1 MRKKDDLTP
10 RGWLSL
16 LSVCVAVSA
25 RTALER
31 APSAAGMVLATLA
44 IVLPPLLAMVVF
56 PTPQVQWHR
65 LAGWMELD
73 VLRIHGE
80 HIGSI
85 ATVRIGDWMLCLMP
99 LVTVIFKLSPA

>member
-1 MRKKDDLTP
+1 MWDLSNTQRPSQTKGASCIPFFRCEDVRKKDDLTP

-65 LAGWMELD
+65 LAGGGWNL
-73 VLRIHGE
+73 
-80 HIGSI
+80 
-85 ATVRIGDWMLCLMP
+85 TC
-99 LVTVIFKLSPA
+99 